1 MKKKIVIFSGLLIMI
16 TGSLAAQQTDT
27 TEIKKLEELRKES
40 GVDPTRVST
49 RFVYGQE
56 FLDPKGSGFSYN
68 NTFKLTVGVGAWA
81 FSLKTK
87 ARSTYSVG
95 ETNGKFTNGIDDF
108 TFAAS
113 NTVYYKGKHAINA
126 GIEFVAPFGSPAFS
140 AQSFI
145 LTPNFTYAYTISS
158 KLIFALNPQYT
169 FTVAKAEE
177 VPSVSLVT
185 IRPFFALFLPT
196 GFFAVMEPRLLYD
209 FKAEQF
215 DVIISPILGKG
226 LGKGW
231 NMIAFAEVP
240 VTNNRIETLGVM
252 YKFGIQKNF

>member
-1 MKKKIVIFSGLLIMI
+1 MKKIILVLSLITIFS
-16 TGSLAAQQTDT
+16 GSLAAQQTDT
-27 TEIKKLEELRKES
+27 TEVKKLEKLRKES

-68 NTFKLTVGVGAWA
+68 NNFKLTVGVGAWA

-87 ARSTYSVG
+87 ARSTYNTS
-95 ETNGKFTNGIDDF
+95 ETGGKFTNGIDDF
-108 TFAAS
+108 TFS
-113 NTVYYKGKHAINA
+113 VGNTVFYKGKHAVNA

-169 FTVAKAEE
+169 FTVAKADQ

-185 IRPFFALFLPT
+185 IRPFFACFLPS
-196 GFFAVMEPRLLYD
+196 GVFAVMEPRLLYD
-209 FKAEQF
+209 LKAEQF

-240 VTNNRIETLGVM
+240 VTNKRIETLGVM